1 MIGFGATGAA
11 EGATLGP
18 DDGAALPAGADA
30 AGADAAGAGTT
41 GAARWKPTTRP
52 RIWSTDVSSPMVDTG
67 TFEPSAGSW
76 PEGKV
81 RLLAWRTPTICW
93 LVIVAAAILAG
104 SSVMK
109 TRSSRPPVTSARATP
124 SIPRISG
131 TISVRAICATSWRP
145 SDPLAAIDEMT
156 TGEALM
162 LSAWTVGWADAGRLA
177 LAIASVMACV
187 VALTSVPNENWV
199 TTSEIEL
206 DEVDWMVSSRGTPLI
221 AFSIGFV
228 TCSVTSDEPAPG

>member
-11 EGATLGP
+11 DGATARTGRRR
-18 DDGAALPAGADA
+18 GAAGRRGCGRGGRRRA
-30 AGADAAGAGTT
+30 AC
-41 GAARWKPTTRP
+41 RWKPTTRP
-52 RIWSTDVSSPMVDTG
+52 RICSTEVSSPIVETG

-76 PEGKV
+76 PEGRV

-93 LVIVAAAILAG
+93 LVMVAAAILAG

-131 TISVRAICATSWRP
+131 TISVRAICATSSRP
-145 SDPLAAIDEMT
+145 SDPVAAIDEMT

-177 LAIASVMACV
+177 LAIASCDG
-187 VALTSVPNENWV
+187 LR
-199 TTSEIEL
+199 
-206 DEVDWMVSSRGTPLI
+206 SSP
-221 AFSIGFV
+221 
-228 TCSVTSDEPAPG
+228 